1 MPEFQFQQAALVLNF
16 LTGVDAEGD
25 AVYKKT
31 TYRNVAE
38 HAAAEQLQ
46 NIALAIDGLTSY
58 DVVNVEKSEK
68 QIII

>member
-16 LTGVDAEGD
+16 LTGVDAKGEP
-25 AVYKKT
+25 VYKKT
-31 TYRNVAE
+31 TYRHVAE

-46 NIALAIDGLTSY
+46 NIATAIAGLTSNPVA
-58 DVVNVEKSEK
+58 DVEKTEK